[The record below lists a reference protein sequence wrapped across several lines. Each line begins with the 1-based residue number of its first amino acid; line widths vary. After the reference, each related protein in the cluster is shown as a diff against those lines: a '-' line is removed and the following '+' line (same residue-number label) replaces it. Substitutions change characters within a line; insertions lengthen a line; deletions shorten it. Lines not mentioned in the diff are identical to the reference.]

1 MNAARPR
8 EEGGQVVGTKRVT
21 EFFKQ
26 FLKPFLREVA
36 PSGTQGL
43 FRSMSLGNVHLCV
56 VSNPSQRKGGR
67 LCVDDCENDQ
77 KANRGELV
85 VAKTGQYRDSNHQP
99 PGCCSR
105 YIPDTSS
112 YLLFNKFVIG

>member
-56 VSNPSQRKGGR
+56 GSTQYFQRKGGR
-67 LCVDDCENDQ
+67 LCVDDCEAVRMI
-77 KANRGELV
+77 KRLTEASCF
-85 VAKTGQYRDSNHQP
+85 VAKTGQDRDSNH
-99 PGCCSR
+99 
-105 YIPDTSS
+105 
-112 YLLFNKFVIG
+112 